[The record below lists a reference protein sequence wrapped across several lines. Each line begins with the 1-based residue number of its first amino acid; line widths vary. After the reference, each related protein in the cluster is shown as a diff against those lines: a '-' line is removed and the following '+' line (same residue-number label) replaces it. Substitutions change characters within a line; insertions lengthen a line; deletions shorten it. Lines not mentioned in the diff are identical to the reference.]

1 MHAKNCR
8 LRKVRILTAKSNLGQ
23 QGQDS
28 RTSDNKKGRGLK
40 SPRPLIIK
48 NNLGQLSLLRT
59 TQLPER

>member
-23 QGQDS
+23 QGQDA

-40 SPRPLIIK
+40 SPRPLITK
-48 NNLGQLSLLRT
+48 NNL
-59 TQLPER
+59 